1 MRHWLFRVG
10 APGIEPG
17 PYVPKTYI
25 LPIYYAPKLL
35 PYTSIYIGEVKN
47 PACVGFFTILRI
59 FYGTYSD

>member
-1 MRHWLFRVG
+1 MFYLFLQQLLLLFRVG

-47 PACVGFFTILRI
+47 PASARVFM
-59 FYGTYSD
+59 YKHK